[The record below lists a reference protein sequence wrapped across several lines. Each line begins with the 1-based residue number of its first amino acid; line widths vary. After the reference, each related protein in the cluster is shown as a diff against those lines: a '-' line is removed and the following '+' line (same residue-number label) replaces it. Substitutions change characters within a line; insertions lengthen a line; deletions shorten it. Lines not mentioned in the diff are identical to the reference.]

1 MPCRMNEQTKILNCK
16 LYDASGRASGI
27 FLVLM
32 MRFGAALGLAPWRH
46 LSRNRLNPSL
56 REPGGVA
63 QRLENT
69 SDDDFPSTSI
79 IHDIISSLFP
89 SSSSFSSNPI
99 PLCFFATGFLNIF
112 AGLTMSSQ
120 RYERVRLPL
129 HLHLEP
135 SCRRFSLD
143 TSSVPLWNNR
153 TDSMAVQINVHDD
166 EDNDT
171 PITPT
176 PHNTIPSSPPPSFRS
191 RTSSPSSRHLLSQD
205 PLASEAEQTLAD
217 TFDDGDSDGED
228 DTDDRQRLMRG
239 QPDSPVQEQAAQ
251 SNENGPRHPIIQ
263 RRVTELPA
271 FAPPV
276 TGSGRVIGG
285 GRSTNDGVFANMAA
299 KPERGEKGEDHP
311 PVSFC

>member
-1 MPCRMNEQTKILNCK
+1 
-16 LYDASGRASGI
+16 
-27 FLVLM
+27 
-32 MRFGAALGLAPWRH
+32 
-46 LSRNRLNPSL
+46 
-56 REPGGVA
+56 
-63 QRLENT
+63 
-69 SDDDFPSTSI
+69 
-79 IHDIISSLFP
+79 
-89 SSSSFSSNPI
+89 
-99 PLCFFATGFLNIF
+99 
-112 AGLTMSSQ
+112 MSSQ
-120 RYERVRLPL
+120 RYERVRATSPFIWS
-129 HLHLEP
+129 P
-135 SCRRFSLD
+135 SYRRFSLD
-143 TSSVPLWNNR
+143 TSPVPRSDNR
-153 TDSMAVQINVHDD
+153 TDKTAVQINVHDD
-166 EDNDT
+166 EDDDT

-176 PHNTIPSSPPPSFRS
+176 LHATIPSSPPPSFRS

-217 TFDDGDSDGED
+217 TFNDGDSDGED

-251 SNENGPRHPIIQ
+251 SDENAPRHPVIQ

-311 PVSFC
+311 PVSF